1 MPTRGVR
8 QGDPLSPY
16 LFILCLE
23 HLSIHLEKV
32 VQDKLLHPMSFRGRI
47 RISHLFFID
56 DIFLFTKA
64 TTRDRRRLNTILQTF
79 CASSGQIMSATES
92 RIWFSHRIPRR
103 TKDQVVGILASRPQ
117 TALALTSGPLFSLRA
132 EQLTR
137 INI

>member
-23 HLSIHLEKV
+23 RLSIHLEKV

-64 TTRDRRRLNTILQTF
+64 TTRDCKRLNTILQTF
-79 CASSGQIMSATES
+79 CASSRQIMSATES

-103 TKDQVVGILASRPQ
+103 TKDQVVGILASRHRPHWH
-117 TALALTSGPLFSLRA
+117 LLRDPYFHYG
-132 EQLTR
+132 Q
-137 INI
+137 NN